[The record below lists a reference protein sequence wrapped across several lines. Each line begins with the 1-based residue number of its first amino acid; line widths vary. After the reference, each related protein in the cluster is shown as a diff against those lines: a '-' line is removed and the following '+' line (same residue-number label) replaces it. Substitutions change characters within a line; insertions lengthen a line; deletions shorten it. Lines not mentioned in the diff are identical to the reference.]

1 LIRFYSD
8 LEIRVRNLF
17 VIGGSALE
25 ELELVGKSPRRVD
38 AVGKVTGK
46 TLFGTDVKLAGM
58 LHGKV
63 LRSPLP
69 HARIVHIDTSRA
81 ERLPGVRAVATG
93 KDLEAT
99 YGACVKDQPYYCTDK
114 VRFVGDPVAGVA
126 AIDEEIASEALDLI
140 RVEYEELPAVFDP
153 IEAMSP
159 GAPLIHEKLDE
170 YWHGGAF
177 FPVPGTNICNH
188 FKLRKGDTDE
198 GFRQADYI
206 SEETFRTQMVQHC
219 HIEPHAALV
228 QVDASGRILIWS
240 NTQHPYSCVRELSR
254 SLDIPMHKIRVM
266 VTCLGGG
273 FGGKALL
280 KVEPVC
286 LVLAMKVKN
295 NRPVK
300 ITFTREE
307 EFFAAVVRHP
317 SVVTV
322 KTGVRIDG
330 TLTART
336 IQLVY
341 DTGAYAEG
349 GPTVTRNP
357 GFSSN
362 GPYFIPNM
370 WVDSYCV
377 YTNKTIGGAFRGLG
391 IPQMMWAIDSQMD
404 ILAEKIGM
412 DPVEFRLK
420 NALEVGSVTATGQVL
435 TTSVGIKDCIRKASE
450 AIGWKDRKKVRGRG
464 MGIGVMH
471 KMTMTPAASS
481 AFVKLNEDGTAEVQA
496 STVDMGQGSN
506 TVLAQIAAEELG
518 LKMEDVRVVSPDT
531 DVTPYDHGTSSS
543 RSTFHMGNA
552 VKAAAADARKQLLE
566 IAADFLEA
574 NPEDLEVHQGVVSV
588 KGSPERKISVR
599 DIPKGGSYLGKGRPV
614 LGRGIFTVTDATP
627 LDRETG
633 QGAMPAIFWM
643 YAAQAAEVEVD
654 EETGRVKVLRIA
666 SAHDVGKAINPEA
679 VEQQIEGALGTG
691 IGATMMEEIKF
702 QGGKTLNGSF
712 VDYKIPTSLNM
723 PEMIPIMVETIH
735 DKGPY
740 GAKGMGEPALAPT
753 APAIANAVYDAV
765 GVRIKEL
772 PVTPDKVL
780 KALKAQRE
788 KG

>member
-1 LIRFYSD
+1 
-8 LEIRVRNLF
+8 
-17 VIGGSALE
+17 LE
-25 ELELVGKSPRRVD
+25 ELFVVGKSPVRVD
-38 AVGKVTGK
+38 AVEKVTGK
-46 TLFGTDVKLAGM
+46 IIYGTDIKFAGM
-58 LHGKV
+58 LYGKV

-69 HARIVHIDTSRA
+69 HARILHVDTTRA
-81 ERLPGVRAVATG
+81 LRLPGVRAVATG

-99 YGACVKDQPYYCTDK
+99 YGLCVKDQPYYCFDK
-114 VRFVGDPVAGVA
+114 VRYVGDPVAGIA
-126 AIDEEIASEALDLI
+126 AVDEETAAEALDLI

-159 GAPLIHEKLDE
+159 DAPLIHENIGE
-170 YWHGGAF
+170 YWHGAAF

-188 FKLRKGDTDE
+188 FKLRKGDVET
-198 GFRQADYI
+198 GFRDADCV
-206 SEETFRTQMVQHC
+206 SEDTFRTQMVQHC
-219 HIEPHAALV
+219 HMEPHASVV

-254 SLDIPMHKIRVM
+254 SLDIPMHKIRVV
-266 VTCLGGG
+266 VTGLGGG
-273 FGGKALL
+273 FGGKAAL
-280 KVEPVC
+280 KLEPLC
-286 LVLAMKVKN
+286 IVLAMKAKN

-300 ITFTREE
+300 ITQSREE
-307 EFFAAVVRHP
+307 EFYGATVVRHP

-322 KTGVRIDG
+322 KTGVKKDG
-330 TLTART
+330 TLTARR

-341 DTGAYAEG
+341 DTGAYAES

-391 IPQMMWAIDSQMD
+391 IPQMMWAVDSQMD
-404 ILAEKIGM
+404 ILAERIRM

-420 NALEVGSVTATGQVL
+420 NALEVGSVTTTGQVL

-450 AIGWKDRKKVRGRG
+450 AIGWKHRKKVRGRG

-471 KMTMTPAASS
+471 KMTMTPASSS
-481 AFVKLNEDGTAEVQA
+481 AFLKLNEDGTAEVQA

-543 RSTFHMGNA
+543 RSTFYMGNA

-574 NPEDLEVHQGVVSV
+574 NSEDLEVRQGIVSV

-614 LGRGIFTVTDATP
+614 LGKGTFGVPDATP

-633 QGAMPAIFWM
+633 QGVMPAIFWM

-691 IGATMMEEIKF
+691 IGATMMEEIRF
-702 QGGKTLNGSF
+702 DDRGRTMNPNF
-712 VDYKIPTSLNM
+712 VDYKLPTSMDM

-735 DKGPY
+735 NRGPY

-753 APAIANAVYDAV
+753 APAIANAIYDAV

-772 PVTPDKVL
+772 PITPERVL
-780 KALKAQRE
+780 KALKE
-788 KG
+788 KRDEKV